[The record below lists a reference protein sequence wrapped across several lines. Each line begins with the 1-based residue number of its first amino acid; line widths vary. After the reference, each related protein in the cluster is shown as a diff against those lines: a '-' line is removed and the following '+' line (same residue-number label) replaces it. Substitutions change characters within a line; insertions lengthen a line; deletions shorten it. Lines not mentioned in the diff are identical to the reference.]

1 MIAEFFLPKN
11 SEKGTFLI
19 ADEKRADFIQ
29 NFCIFGAEMN
39 ILTSFQLDL
48 WTIDHKKPLE
58 PQGIGVVLLLR
69 YIFQKKKH
77 FSERYLFL
85 DIFYY

>member
-1 MIAEFFLPKN
+1 M
-11 SEKGTFLI
+11 I

-29 NFCIFGAEMN
+29 NFCIFGADTD

-48 WTIDHKKPLE
+48 WTIDHEKTLE
-58 PQGIGVVLLLR
+58 RQGFRVFLILR

-77 FSERYLFL
+77 FSERYMK
-85 DIFYY
+85 

>member
-1 MIAEFFLPKN
+1 MIVGFFLPKN

-29 NFCIFGAEMN
+29 NFCIFGVETS
-39 ILTSFQLDL
+39 ILSSFQFDL
-48 WTIDHKKPLE
+48 WTIDHEKPLE

-69 YIFQKKKH
+69 YIFQKKND